1 MGDATALLI
10 AVAALLATT
19 AYTQFNKSELQNKLS
34 QCQIEFQGFRDGVMY
49 GK

>member
-1 MGDATALLI
+1 MSDATALLI

-19 AYTQFNKSELQNKLS
+19 AYIQFGKIELQNKLN
-34 QCQIEFQGFRDGVMY
+34 QCQIEYQGFRDGVMY